1 MASCSINTL
10 LKDDKEKEMSN
21 APKDLKFNGEE
32 LFVKLLNGE
41 TVRVIK
47 TGQGEPLVLMHT
59 IRTQIEYFSEMIP
72 FYAQKYTVYA
82 VDLPG
87 HGQSSINKK
96 INYDEPYLRKTM
108 IEVIN
113 QLGISNITLV
123 GESIGAALSLTIA
136 ASVPDKINQVI
147 AVNTYDYET
156 RYADGIRRGNFIA
169 NFIMWNYSIPING
182 AIFAALENRFFLGL
196 VMSGG
201 VTNIKKIPT
210 WLMKLFDKT
219 GHRPGYGYLGRNVL
233 KNWRS
238 WANAP
243 TLYHHIKSPVTLIY
257 GENDWSRNEERMRTF
272 NKIVGAKLE
281 ILAKSG
287 HFLSVDNPDALKQV
301 FETVINKA

>member
-1 MASCSINTL
+1 MG
-10 LKDDKEKEMSN
+10 D

-32 LFVKLLNGE
+32 LMIKLSDGE

-59 IRTQIEYFSEMIP
+59 IRTQIEFFSEMIP

-96 INYDEPYLRKTM
+96 INYDEPYLRKSM
-108 IEVIN
+108 IDLIDK
-113 QLGISNITLV
+113 LGLENITLI
-123 GESIGAALSLTIA
+123 GESIGATLSLTIA
-136 ASVPDKINQVI
+136 ANIPEKIKQVI

-169 NFIMWNYSIPING
+169 NFMLWNYSIPING
-182 AIFAALENRFFLGL
+182 AIFAALENRFFLSL
-196 VMSGG
+196 VMNGG

-210 WLMKLFDKT
+210 WLMKIFDKT
-219 GHRPGYGYLGRNVL
+219 GHRSGYGYLGRNIL

-238 WANAP
+238 WAKAP
-243 TLYHHIKSPVTLIY
+243 MLYHQIKCPVTLVY
-257 GENDWSRNEERMRTF
+257 GENDWSRKEERLRTVS
-272 NKIVGAKLE
+272 KISNATIE
-281 ILAKSG
+281 TIPNSG
-287 HFLSVDNPDALKQV
+287 HFLSVDNPNGLKQV
-301 FETVINKA
+301 IKTVTNSF